1 MANIF
6 IRNLAFEATE
16 AQLRTLF
23 EAHGMVKSVTIVRDR
38 DTGQPRGFAFIEMAN
53 TEEAQA
59 AISAVNG
66 VLLND
71 RILQVNEARP
81 KLVQEQGEVSTGT
94 RDHRRHQ
101 I

>member
-6 IRNLAFEATE
+6 IRNLALETTE

-23 EAHGMVKSVTIVRDR
+23 EAHGTLKIVTIVKDR

-53 TEEAQA
+53 TGQAEA

-66 VLLND
+66 ALLND
-71 RILQVNEARP
+71 RILQVNEARS
-81 KLVQEQGEVSTGT
+81 KFVKQDGEVSTGT